1 MRQLLLVMVFA
12 LSAVLIVACGAGPTP
27 AAPGTELPTD
37 DTMDAIE
44 SPLDMPNPASRF
56 CREEG
61 YQLELRTD
69 ASGTTGYCVFP
80 DGSECEEWA
89 FYRGE
94 CGPADTTF
102 DSPLGLANPASAYCE
117 EQGYELE
124 MRTDAS
130 GTVGYCIFPDG
141 TECEEWAFYRGDCAP
156 GTPKP

>member
-1 MRQLLLVMVFA
+1 MKQLLLVMIVAFG
-12 LSAVLIVACGAGPTP
+12 AVLIVACGAGPTP
-27 AAPGTELPTD
+27 AAPGTEPPTD
-37 DTMDAIE
+37 DTMDAME
-44 SPLDMPNPASRF
+44 SPLDMPNPASRY
-56 CREEG
+56 CREQG

-94 CGPADTTF
+94 CGPADTA
-102 DSPLGLANPASAYCE
+102 DESPLGLPNPASAYCE

-156 GTPKP
+156 GTPQP